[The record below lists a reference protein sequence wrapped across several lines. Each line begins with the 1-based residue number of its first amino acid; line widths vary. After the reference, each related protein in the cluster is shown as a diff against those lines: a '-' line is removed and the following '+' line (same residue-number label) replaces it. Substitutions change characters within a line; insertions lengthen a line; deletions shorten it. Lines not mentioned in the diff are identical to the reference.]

1 MDGLYTYSAHN
12 QDQKKLINM
21 NFVKPLELFHNPK
34 DGPFADIGVCLG
46 SFSHRDTIIG
56 EDSGLFKQNLNYT
69 LVAGKGLVA
78 YRYTVSNAL
87 KGWHIDTIKDMR
99 KQVRS
104 KYEWIY

>member
-1 MDGLYTYSAHN
+1 
-12 QDQKKLINM
+12 M
-21 NFVKPLELFHNPK
+21 NFVKPLDLFHNPK

-46 SFSHRDTIIG
+46 SFIERDTIIG
-56 EDSGLFKQNLNYT
+56 EDSGLFKSNLNYT

-78 YRYTVSNAL
+78 YRYTVNNAL

-99 KQVRS
+99 KLVRG